1 MSSGLVKKELFHE
14 NDVIYAMSS
23 QKNKAIEIKAIE
35 ALYKSGK
42 FMQFHY
48 KTRIDVIMLVF
59 GINLGGCLRKALF
72 LL

>member
-42 FMQFHY
+42 FMQFQLR
-48 KTRIDVIMLVF
+48 TRIRMLF
-59 GINLGGCLRKALF
+59 AAHSF
-72 LL
+72 